1 MKVEWFA
8 EPFQLAQKQSD
19 DVTSPEV
26 WESDSEGDVRSSL
39 MSPDSAAEK
48 GSLLLLFNICL
59 YAIIHLLLLSLYF
72 QCFDAVV
79 GDDLT
84 GVFFHDLLEFR
95 LSLPPPLS
103 FLQQNSE

>member
-48 GSLLLLFNICL
+48 GSLLLIFNTIYL
-59 YAIIHLLLLSLYF
+59 PIRNYTSITSVFILSVL
-72 QCFDAVV
+72 
-79 GDDLT
+79 
-84 GVFFHDLLEFR
+84 
-95 LSLPPPLS
+95 
-103 FLQQNSE
+103 